1 MADSEP
7 PMSANSWPI
16 CSLPVARPHLGNM
29 TCASSAKRS
38 RMLPPVDV
46 APALSS
52 ALRYSRATDLRCSSV
67 MICVATA
74 MVGAPL
80 LLQSAFAVD
89 AGHEG
94 GEVVG
99 GEKGRRWG
107 RTPVEQALGALKCL
121 RGPQLVVDDAVQVGV
136 VLTEVA
142 GRVLEVPEEVRPGVV
157 PAQPP
162 DVPFGMVLEHRSGA
176 AADLVDV
183 VDFPGGVVQEA
194 DRCLEDQDV
203 VMVRRAAHERAD
215 ILYRV
220 AELEAEA
227 VEEERTGDGQ
237 VCGAQHGVAELAGL
251 DPLGAQ
257 HTWCTGTAPL
267 DPAGAVVGGGAHR
280 CLGDPGGDL
289 DGGPHAGRLLDRRD
303 GARSAA

>member
-1 MADSEP
+1 
-7 PMSANSWPI
+7 
-16 CSLPVARPHLGNM
+16 M

-46 APALSS
+46 IPALSS

-67 MICVATA
+67 MVCVATA

-89 AGHEG
+89 AGHEC
-94 GEVVG
+94 GEVVW

-142 GRVLEVPEEVRPGVV
+142 GRVLEVPEEVRPGVM
-157 PAQPP
+157 PAESP
-162 DVPFGMVLEHRSGA
+162 DVPLGMLLEHRRRA

-183 VDFPGGVVQEA
+183 VDLPGGVMQEA
-194 DRCLEDQDV
+194 DRCLEDEDV
-203 VMVRRAAHERAD
+203 VMIGRAAHERANVLD
-215 ILYRV
+215 RV

-227 VEEERTGDGQ
+227 FEEERSGDSK
-237 VCGAQHGVAELAGL
+237 VCGAEHRVPELAGL

-257 HTWCTGTAPL
+257 HTRCPGTSRL
-267 DPAGAVVGGGAHR
+267 DPAGAVVGN
-280 CLGDPGGDL
+280 
-289 DGGPHAGRLLDRRD
+289 
-303 GARSAA
+303 

>member
-1 MADSEP
+1 MADIEP

-38 RMLPPVDV
+38 RTLPPVDV
-46 APALSS
+46 IPALSS

-67 MICVATA
+67 MVCLATA

-89 AGHEG
+89 AGHER

-121 RGPQLVVDDAVQVGV
+121 RGPQLVVDDAVQVVV

-142 GRVLEVPEEVRPGVV
+142 GRVLEIPEEVRPGVV

-162 DVPFGMVLEHRSGA
+162 DVPLGMVLEHRRRA

-183 VDFPGGVVQEA
+183 VDLPGGVMEEA
-194 DRCLEDQDV
+194 NWRLEDEHV
-203 VMVRRAAHERAD
+203 VMIGGAAHERAD
-215 ILYRV
+215 VLDGV
-220 AELEAEA
+220 AELEAETL
-227 VEEERTGDGQ
+227 EEKRPGD
-237 VCGAQHGVAELAGL
+237 
-251 DPLGAQ
+251 
-257 HTWCTGTAPL
+257 
-267 DPAGAVVGGGAHR
+267 
-280 CLGDPGGDL
+280 
-289 DGGPHAGRLLDRRD
+289 
-303 GARSAA
+303 